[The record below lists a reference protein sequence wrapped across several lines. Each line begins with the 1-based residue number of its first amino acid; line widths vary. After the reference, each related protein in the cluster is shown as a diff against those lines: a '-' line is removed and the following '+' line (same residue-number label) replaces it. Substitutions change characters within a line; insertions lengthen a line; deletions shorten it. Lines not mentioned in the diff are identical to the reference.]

1 MQKRFAYLWAVA
13 FFLLGIIGYGCSASE
28 DAGFDDSTSG
38 DTSSAS
44 TSSGGT
50 GGEGGCLLD
59 CASTSGS
66 TSSGQQGVITI
77 SPSNPT
83 IDVVNGIP
91 NPASLVF
98 TASLNGQDVTS
109 NVLWVFDRPEIGD
122 MGAGGLFTPT
132 MLVAGVG
139 SLSAQYSN
147 ATGTTNVTVTIKKSI
162 DSVGVSP
169 QQQGE
174 FDNPSGGVD
183 PSFTSLL
190 YPYNETVF
198 PLGVLAPELMWNGGG
213 ANDIYRVKLKEKYYE
228 YVEYF
233 LAPSPSQHIISQA
246 DWDSVESSG
255 SGSISDPLSVEIT
268 RMTGTTAYQP
278 VKQTWHIAQGKLKGS
293 VYYWELPDACG
304 SGNGRVL
311 RIKPDSTAVDLFYPG
326 SECYGCHTVSRDGT
340 TLFGSWDTSFPFPMQ
355 TLDLTQ
361 NPAVFGSL
369 TTANG
374 IGGTFGAFN
383 DDGTKIIYSNDAA
396 SSPSNTQLNIIDSTT
411 GQTLVNNA
419 MGFGCGE
426 AAWSPDGKKL
436 SAICGLGGGGWVFDA
451 TSGYL
456 AVADYDAA
464 TNVVSNVSQ
473 IVSQAAGQGRPAYP
487 SFSPGSEWI
496 AFGRPTQ
503 GSRSTGNG
511 DLWLVAPDGSGLKQL
526 NAASNDNKSFNPV
539 FAPLRAGGYFWLVYI
554 TRRDYGNRLV
564 GANRQQLWITAID
577 DPPVAGDPSHPPF
590 YIRGQEDCGKSEN
603 AYYALDPCK
612 QLGEGCTSGVDCCEG
627 TCVKDPNTGEYVC
640 GSPPDP
646 GECSQDGNSCETDA
660 DCCNAPTSKCIDGF
674 CQKPPPQ

>member
-1 MQKRFAYLWAVA
+1 MQKRFAYLWALA
-13 FFLLGIIGYGCSASE
+13 FLVLGLIGYGCSAAE
-28 DAGFDDSTSG
+28 DAGTFGDSG
-38 DTSSAS
+38 DTSSSA
-44 TSSGGT
+44 SGGGS

-59 CASTSGS
+59 CSGTGTTTGTSM
-66 TSSGQQGVITI
+66 QGVITI
-77 SPSNPT
+77 SPPNAQF
-83 IDVVNGIP
+83 DVVNGAA
-91 NPASLVF
+91 NPASVQF
-98 TASLNGQDVTS
+98 TASLNGVDVTS
-109 NVLWVFDRPEIGD
+109 NVLWTFDRPEIGD
-122 MGAGGLFTPT
+122 MYPGSIFNVTGNVG
-132 MLVAGVG
+132 GVG
-139 SLSAQYSN
+139 TLTAQYSN
-147 ATGTTNVTVTIKKSI
+147 STGTASVTVNIKKI
-162 DSVGVSP
+162 VDGVGVTP
-169 QQQGE
+169 TQETE
-174 FDNPSGGVD
+174 FETPTGGVD
-183 PSFTSLL
+183 NSFTSLL

-213 ANDIYRVKLKEKYYE
+213 ANDIYRLKITEKYFE
-228 YVEYF
+228 YIEYF
-233 LAPSPSQHIISQA
+233 TAPAPSRHIMAQT
-246 DWDSVESSG
+246 DWDAVESSG
-255 SGSISDPLSVEIT
+255 TGSISDPLDVKVT
-268 RMTGTTAYQP
+268 RMAGTVAYNP
-278 VKQTWHIAQGKLKGS
+278 VQHSWHVAQGSLKGS

-311 RIKPDSTAVDLFYPG
+311 RIKPDSTSVDLFYPG

-361 NPAVFGSL
+361 NPAVFGNL
-369 TTANG
+369 TVGNG

-383 DDGTKIIYSNDAA
+383 DDGSKIIYSNDAA
-396 SSPSNTQLNIIDSTT
+396 SNPSGSQLNIIDAVT
-411 GQTLVNNA
+411 GQSLVNAA
-419 MGFGCGE
+419 MGVGCGE

-436 SAICGLGGGGWVFDA
+436 AAICQLSGGGWIFDA
-451 TSGYL
+451 TGGQL
-456 AVADYDAA
+456 NVADFDAA
-464 TNVVSNVSQ
+464 SNTVSNQSI
-473 IVSQAAGQGRPAYP
+473 IVPQAGAQGRPAYP

-496 AFGRPTQ
+496 AFGRPTS

-526 NAASNDNKSFNPV
+526 FTASNDNKSFNPV

-554 TRRDYGNRLV
+554 TRRDYGNRLN

-612 QLGEGCTSGVDCCEG
+612 QIGEDCTSGVDCCNG

-640 GSPPDP
+640 GQPPDP
-646 GECSQDGNSCETDA
+646 GECSQDGNSCQTDA